1 MLGHFVV
8 IFYNENHQQPFG
20 TTYTV
25 LLEEIE
31 ITGTYSVPSMGSE
44 SSWRYRYVSRLLP
57 KNYGAGIGSYGGME
71 RKGQDT
77 L

>member
-1 MLGHFVV
+1 M
-8 IFYNENHQQPFG
+8 
-20 TTYTV
+20 

-31 ITGTYSVPSMGSE
+31 IAGTESVPSMGSE
-44 SSWRYRYVSRLLP
+44 SSWRFRYVSRLLP
-57 KNYGAGIGSYGGME
+57 KNYGEGIGSYGGVE